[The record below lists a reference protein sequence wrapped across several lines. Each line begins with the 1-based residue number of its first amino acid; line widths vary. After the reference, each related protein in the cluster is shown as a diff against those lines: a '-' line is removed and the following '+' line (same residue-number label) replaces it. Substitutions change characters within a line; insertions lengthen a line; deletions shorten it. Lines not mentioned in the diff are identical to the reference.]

1 MTKHCYGSVSSVGR
15 ASCLCRDGQGFD
27 PLMEHSF
34 LTNATLQIQELEE
47 ESIYRFFYLSVLW
60 NIVASLVID
69 DQRI

>member
-1 MTKHCYGSVSSVGR
+1 
-15 ASCLCRDGQGFD
+15 
-27 PLMEHSF
+27 MEHSF